1 MRPEQRGK
9 FCFECRKKVHD
20 LSSMTEQEASDFLR
34 ANANNDVCVS
44 FEHDLE
50 GTLHFQPTPRPA
62 ALVPLSRLRHPRKV
76 AAAVAGVGMAAALA
90 ACAPH
95 GDGTVRSYE
104 AESSVFQTQTE
115 VIPHGEAGEATPVP
129 TPPPTVIDEPCDP
142 PTPVTQTKR
151 PIRKGRI
158 KRPRTA
164 GKPRVRKA
172 GGMVAVDPLAL

>member
-20 LSSMTEQEASDFLR
+20 LSSMTEQEARDFLQ
-34 ANANNDVCVS
+34 ANASNDICIS
-44 FEHDLE
+44 YEHEQD

-62 ALVPLSRLRHPRKV
+62 PLVPLSRLRRPRNV

-95 GDGTVRSYE
+95 GNQTVRSHE
-104 AESSVFQTQTE
+104 VESTVFQTQTE
-115 VIPHGEAGEATPVP
+115 IIPHGEAGEATPVP
-129 TPPPTVIDEPCDP
+129 VPPLTVVDEPCDP
-142 PTPVTQTKR
+142 PTPVTETKR
-151 PIRKGRI
+151 PRRRGKI

-164 GKPRVRKA
+164 GVPYIRRKGGKPAANPR
-172 GGMVAVDPLAL
+172 PI